1 MFYQEAADYIA
12 VDPVERA
19 RRTAGVRPRPVEE
32 RFSAQSS
39 APRLVEVLSKAV
51 SRNEKEYLNE
61 KKYLY
66 VWNFWCLSVPGKC
79 NVTSQRAEAHGG

>member
-39 APRLVEVLSKAV
+39 APHLVEVLSKAV
-51 SRNEKEYLNE
+51 SRNEKEH
-61 KKYLY
+61 LY

>member
-12 VDPVERA
+12 VDPVEHA

-51 SRNEKEYLNE
+51 SRNEKEH
-61 KKYLY
+61 LY